1 MRKLVKLANTCLA
14 QGLECTKVRN
24 YFLFS
29 VLLLMYAGQA
39 AVWHNGP
46 RVLSRSSISKDYTT
60 HVQRE
65 KQKDLY
71 ALLGVTPAATQGQ
84 IKAAYYELSK
94 KHHPGD
100 N

>member
-1 MRKLVKLANTCLA
+1 MFPI
-14 QGLECTKVRN
+14 
-24 YFLFS
+24 YI
-29 VLLLMYAGQA
+29 GQA
-39 AVWHNGP
+39 TVWHNTSSHA
-46 RVLSRSSISKDYTT
+46 LFRSSFCKGYTT

-94 KHHPGD
+94 KHHPGE